1 MKSPKCYPKH
11 CCQLNI
17 LFSPALHSLLATP
30 ALFSIKGLS
39 HYSSAYK
46 TLPPILLT
54 IHVYSSDPSSNI
66 TTSRKPMQ
74 IYSFQVSYVLQ
85 I

>member
-1 MKSPKCYPKH
+1 MKSPRCYPKH

-17 LFSPALHSLLATP
+17 PFSLALHSLLATP

-46 TLPPILLT
+46 TLPFHDTNPSNSAPCHLLLVT
-54 IHVYSSDPSSNI
+54 FTSNPE
-66 TTSRKPMQ
+66 R
-74 IYSFQVSYVLQ
+74 V
-85 I
+85 